1 MINEVNNKPDVLT
14 PVERQLEA
22 YNAKKIIPFTAQFS
36 DDIEVFRPP
45 NPDSVIKGIKYF
57 TDFYKTQ
64 RFNLDY
70 LHAEVLQRTVVGN
83 KVIDHERVSSEK
95 GVTREVAV
103 VYEIKGNK
111 IAKVW
116 FFSAE

>member
-1 MINEVNNKPDVLT
+1 M
-14 PVERQLEA
+14 
-22 YNAKKIIPFTAQFS
+22 
-36 DDIEVFRPP
+36 
-45 NPDSVIKGIKYF
+45 
-57 TDFYKTQ
+57 
-64 RFNLDY
+64 
-70 LHAEVLQRTVVGN
+70 GN

-103 VYEIKGNK
+103 VYEIQDNK